1 MMSKF
6 EIRAAQESEFA
17 QIKNLI
23 HEVGINPSGLDWK
36 RFVVAVND
44 EGKVISCGQIKP
56 HSGDILEV
64 ASIGTLPE
72 YERQGLASAIMIELL
87 KTPTRPL
94 YLMCMEHNGSFYERF
109 GFRSIAEDE
118 MPKYFRRLK
127 KLFKVAD
134 VIMHSEIGRASCRE
148 RV

>member
-1 MMSKF
+1 MQNF
-6 EIRAAQESEFA
+6 EIRLALESEST
-17 QIKNLI
+17 QIKDLVNL
-23 HEVGINPSGLDWK
+23 VGINPSGLDWK

-56 HSGDILEV
+56 HSGDILEL
-64 ASIGTLPE
+64 ASIGTHPD
-72 YERQGLASAIMIELL
+72 YERKGIASAIVTELL

-94 YLMCMEHNGSFYERF
+94 YLMCMEHNGSFYEKF
-109 GFRSIAEDE
+109 GFRSIDEDE

-134 VIMHSEIGRASCRE
+134 VVMRSGEDLLIMKLG
-148 RV
+148 

>member
-72 YERQGLASAIMIELL
+72 YERQGLASAIMTELL

-109 GFRSIAEDE
+109 GFRSITEDE

-134 VIMHSEIGRASCRE
+134 VIMHSGEDLLIMKLE
-148 RV
+148 

>member
-1 MMSKF
+1 MSKF
-6 EIRAAQESEFA
+6 EIRAAQESDFA

-56 HSGDILEV
+56 HSGDILEL

-72 YERQGLASAIMIELL
+72 YERQGLGSAIVTELL

-109 GFRSIAEDE
+109 GFRSIDEDE

-127 KLFKVAD
+127 KLFKIAD
-134 VIMHSEIGRASCRE
+134 VVMHSRE
-148 RV
+148 DLLIMKLE

>member
-6 EIRAAQESEFA
+6 EIRPAQESEFA

-23 HEVGINPSGLDWK
+23 QIVEINSSGLDWK

-56 HSGDILEV
+56 HMGDVLEL

-72 YERQGLASAIMIELL
+72 YEKQGLASLVVTELL
-87 KTPTRPL
+87 KTPKRPL
-94 YLMCMEHNGSFYERF
+94 YLMCLEHNGSFYERF

-118 MPKYFRRLK
+118 MPKYFRRMK

-134 VIMHSEIGRASCRE
+134 VVMQSGEDLLIMKLG
-148 RV
+148 